1 MGVPSRG
8 GWSTRWSTAGDGK
21 RSRQSL
27 CGSLGGWVC
36 RRAARAGRQ
45 WTPVLTGG
53 HDRGRARSQGGRGRF
68 GLRCR
73 ALAGCRADGSRR
85 EGQVLLDH
93 YGGIIRARKCSECA
107 ACAYCER
114 RPGRSWEGPGRKR
127 RGSAL
132 QGREDRAGRAVCGG
146 GEQGR
151 ERSGHGLAG
160 RMACGAWAVSS
171 CLVCPGLEER
181 GAPESA
187 RQAFWG

>member
-1 MGVPSRG
+1 M
-8 GWSTRWSTAGDGK
+8 
-21 RSRQSL
+21 
-27 CGSLGGWVC
+27 C

-114 RPGRSWEGPGRKR
+114 RPGRSWEGPGR
-127 RGSAL
+127 
-132 QGREDRAGRAVCGG
+132 
-146 GEQGR
+146 
-151 ERSGHGLAG
+151 
-160 RMACGAWAVSS
+160 
-171 CLVCPGLEER
+171 
-181 GAPESA
+181 
-187 RQAFWG
+187 